1 MTIKQSFNF
10 QEFMISKTTYE
21 ELFDQDDL
29 DYKQPQEAV
38 FITDTADLIAI
49 DNENNFQV
57 LAQTDLQTVCNGTM
71 CIYVTNN
78 M

>member
-1 MTIKQSFNF
+1 M
-10 QEFMISKTTYE
+10 MSKTTYE
-21 ELFDQDDL
+21 DLFDQNDL
-29 DYKQPQEAV
+29 YYEQPQEAF

-57 LAQTDLQTVCNGTM
+57 LTQTDLANCVQRTM
-71 CIYVTNN
+71 CIYVTSN